1 VINPY
6 SILVC
11 TVDAERQKQ
20 FTSPTVS
27 KYANKTQR
35 NHNVFESLYG
45 DALQR
50 RENRK
55 KKEEGTEGQ

>member
-1 VINPY
+1 LANA
-6 SILVC
+6 
-11 TVDAERQKQ
+11 VDVERQKQ

-55 KKEEGTEGQ
+55 KKLDGTDQ